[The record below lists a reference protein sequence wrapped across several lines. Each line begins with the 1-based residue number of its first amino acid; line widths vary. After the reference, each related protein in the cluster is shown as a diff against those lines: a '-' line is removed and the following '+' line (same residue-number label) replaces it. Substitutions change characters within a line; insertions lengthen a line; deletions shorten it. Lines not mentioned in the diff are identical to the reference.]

1 MLSINLA
8 VIGEFC
14 PTCDESILAVEKS
27 LRTMSLMLKFNV
39 QVNASIVDPD
49 YIANVRKKLAL
60 DQGEA
65 AEIFGCGVHAY
76 SR

>member
-1 MLSINLA
+1 M
-8 VIGEFC
+8 
-14 PTCDESILAVEKS
+14 
-27 LRTMSLMLKFNV
+27 MSLMLEFNV

-49 YIANVRKKLAL
+49 YITNVRKKLTL
-60 DQGEA
+60 DRGEA

>member
-14 PTCDESILAVEKS
+14 PACEASISAVEEKH
-27 LRTMSLMLKFNV
+27 TMSLMLEFNV